1 MEVIMAIVIG
11 AVLGVTI
18 GAVFALLFA
27 QKKQAVVRQRA
38 DRAGVLETS
47 LQATQA
53 ELLGVQQQL
62 QRAQADIVV
71 LRETNATAST
81 ESRTYKQQLEK
92 AESQLV
98 GLHRQKIAEQEQE
111 SRVIEKLAPVSKSV
125 ETMQRKISE
134 LEEARLRQNESLS
147 KTIGQLQATTNTLAG
162 TLTKSQERGR
172 WGEVQ
177 LEQIFENAGLIE
189 TVHFERQSTTAVSGA
204 ASGVSENTRIR
215 PDFLLKLPN
224 GRIVPIDA
232 KVPFDSYDRACEI
245 PLSAEPA
252 DLQRRDDLLKKHA
265 AALKD
270 HVKALARKEYGE
282 SLSGAPDF
290 VVAFLPAEALLS
302 AALEADPQL
311 VDFAFSQRVA
321 LASPVTLWSIV
332 KSIAYAW
339 QQQEATENAQEIVEA
354 GKELLKRMAT
364 LASHSTKLKGN
375 LEKTVRSYNEFASSL
390 ERNLLT
396 QADKLRKLDLSKELP
411 LPEQIDSTP
420 QGFTKP
426 ELSDVASEIDK

>member
-1 MEVIMAIVIG
+1 MDATILLIIG
-11 AVLGVTI
+11 LIAGAALGFLLATVLAHSKG
-18 GAVFALLFA
+18 LPL
-27 QKKQAVVRQRA
+27 RQRA
-38 DRAGVLETS
+38 QQADVLE
-47 LQATQA
+47 A
-53 ELLGVQQQL
+53 ELATAKTAAESVQSSL
-62 QRAQADIVV
+62 STAQSEITT
-71 LRETNATAST
+71 LREATATATAQSSAYR
-81 ESRTYKQQLEK
+81 EQLEK
-92 AESQLV
+92 TEAQLQQLNQQQVAEKQ
-98 GLHRQKIAEQEQE
+98 QE
-111 SRVIEKLAPVSKSV
+111 SRVIEKLAPVSKSMD
-125 ETMQRKISE
+125 TMRQKIAE
-134 LEEARLRQNESLS
+134 LEEARLRQDENLS

-189 TVHFERQSTTAVSGA
+189 TVHFERQSTSAQGSTSD
-204 ASGVSENTRIR
+204 TRIR

-232 KVPFDSYDRACEI
+232 KVPFDSYDKACEI

-252 DLQRRDDLLKKHA
+252 ELARRDELLRGHA

-270 HVKALARKEYGE
+270 HIKALARKEYGE
-282 SLSGAPDF
+282 SLPGAPDF

-311 VDFAFSQRVA
+311 VDYAFSQRVA

-339 QQQEATENAQEIVEA
+339 QQQEASENAQEIVEA

-364 LASHSTKLKGN
+364 LAGHSTKLQRN
-375 LEKTVRSYNEFASSL
+375 LDNTVKSYNEFASSL

-396 QADKLRKLDLSKELP
+396 QAEKLQRLDMSKELP
-411 LPEQIDSTP
+411 APEQIERTT
-420 QGFTKP
+420 QGFSKP
-426 ELSDVASEIDK
+426 ELLSETS